1 MIDIRFPTAL
11 HLMLS
16 LAFAHAEG
24 VAQLSS
30 SQLANGLGANP
41 SLVRKL
47 LAPLANAGLVHS
59 TYGRDGG
66 IRLARSANSIR
77 LREIYSAVI
86 GEKSIWTPRAV
97 PHRCL
102 VSSNVERY
110 FVGLAA
116 KADDAVLK
124 TLEHKTL
131 ADSLAELR
139 VLDAV
144 G

>member
-1 MIDIRFPTAL
+1 MIDVRFPTAL
-11 HLMLS
+11 HLMLT
-16 LAFAHAEG
+16 LALAHAEG

-30 SQLANGLGANP
+30 SELANGLGANP

-47 LAPLANAGLVHS
+47 LVPLANAGLVHA

-66 IRLARSANSIR
+66 IRLGRSTNSIT
-77 LREIYSAVI
+77 LREIYSAVL
-86 GEKSIWTPRAV
+86 GEKSLWVPRVV

-102 VSSNVERY
+102 VSSNIEQY

-116 KADDAVLK
+116 RADKAVLK
-124 TLEHKTL
+124 TLEHNTL

-139 VLDAV
+139 KLDATK
-144 G
+144 